1 MTTLADWTREVRRSF
16 TRMSRD
22 EEAEASRNNLVERNM
37 PLVLRMAEAFK
48 GRGVA
53 YEDLVQ
59 EGFIGLMRAAEKYEP
74 ARGNRF
80 STMAV
85 PWVRQ
90 ALQRAVANHGRVVRL
105 PVHIQEKWRKLQ
117 AEEVRL
123 HEELCREPTT
133 DELAEASGFPAAKIE
148 EMRKVCRRIYS
159 LDMPV
164 ASEADDTF
172 AAVLRQ
178 DGHEEKS
185 ILADEIQ
192 ALRRA
197 MGSLTDEEQRII
209 RLRYGIGA
217 EPMRWRD
224 IGREMGMSH
233 EYCRLTCNRAIVRLR
248 EVLG

>member
-1 MTTLADWTREVRRSF
+1 
-16 TRMSRD
+16 MSRD
-22 EEAEASRNNLVERNM
+22 EEAEASCDTLVERNM
-37 PLVLRMAEAFK
+37 SLVLRMAESFK

-59 EGFIGLMRAAEKYEP
+59 EGFIGLMRAADKYDP

-85 PWVRQ
+85 PWIRQ

-105 PVHIQEKWRKLQ
+105 PVHLQQKWRKLQ
-117 AEEVRL
+117 AVEVRL
-123 HEELCREPTT
+123 HEEMGREPATE
-133 DELAEASGFPAAKIE
+133 ELAEASGVSSAKIE

-164 ASEADDTF
+164 ASEAEDTF
-172 AAVLRQ
+172 ADVIRQ
-178 DGHEEKS
+178 DGHEDES

-192 ALRRA
+192 ALRCA
-197 MGSLTDEEQRII
+197 MEKLTDEEQRII
-209 RLRYGIGA
+209 RLRYGISC
-217 EPMRWRD
+217 EPMGWRG
-224 IGREMGMSH
+224 IGAEMGMSH
-233 EYCRLTCNRAIVRLR
+233 EYCRLVCNRAIARLR

>member
-1 MTTLADWTREVRRSF
+1 MTTLADWTREVRRNY

-22 EEAEASRNNLVERNM
+22 EEAEASRDTLVERNM
-37 PLVLRMAEAFK
+37 SLVLRMAESFK
-48 GRGVA
+48 QRGVA

-59 EGFIGLMRAAEKYEP
+59 EGFIGLMRAADKYDP

-85 PWVRQ
+85 PWIRQ

-123 HEELCREPTT
+123 HEEMGREPATE
-133 DELAEASGFPAAKIE
+133 ELAEASGVSSAKIG
-148 EMRKVCRRIYS
+148 EMRKVCRRVYS

-164 ASEADDTF
+164 ATDAGETF
-172 AAVLRQ
+172 ADVIRQ
-178 DGHEEKS
+178 DGHEDES
-185 ILADEIQ
+185 ILADEVQ

-197 MGSLTDEEQRII
+197 MKTLTDEEQCVL
-209 RLRYGIGA
+209 RLRYGIGS
-217 EPMRWRD
+217 EPMRWRE
-224 IGREMGMSH
+224 IGKEMGMSH
-233 EYCRLTCNRAIVRLR
+233 EYCRLTCNRAIARLR
-248 EVLG
+248 EVLC

>member
-1 MTTLADWTREVRRSF
+1 
-16 TRMSRD
+16 
-22 EEAEASRNNLVERNM
+22 
-37 PLVLRMAEAFK
+37 MAEVFK
-48 GRGVA
+48 QRGVA

-59 EGFIGLMRAAEKYEP
+59 EGFIGLMRAAEKYDP

-85 PWVRQ
+85 PWIRQ
-90 ALQRAVANHGRVVRL
+90 ALQRAVMNHGRVVRL
-105 PVHIQEKWRKLQ
+105 PVHLQIKWRKLQ

-123 HEELCREPTT
+123 HEELCRDPTT
-133 DELAEASGFPAAKIE
+133 EELAEASGVSSAKIE

-172 AAVLRQ
+172 ADVIRQ
-178 DGHEEKS
+178 DGHEDES

-197 MGSLTDEEQRII
+197 MKTLTDEEQRII

-217 EPMRWRD
+217 EPMRWRE
-224 IGREMGMSH
+224 IGKEMGMSH
-233 EYCRLTCNRAIVRLR
+233 EYCRLVYNRAIARLR
-248 EVLG
+248 EVLC

>member
-22 EEAEASRNNLVERNM
+22 EEAEASRDILVERNM
-37 PLVLRMAEAFK
+37 SLVLKMAESFK

-53 YEDLVQ
+53 FEDLVQ
-59 EGFIGLMRAAEKYEP
+59 EGFIGLMRAADKYDP

-85 PWVRQ
+85 PWIRQ

-123 HEELCREPTT
+123 HEEMGREPAT
-133 DELAEASGFPAAKIE
+133 DELADVTGFAQKQIE
-148 EMRKVCRRIYS
+148 EMRKVCRAVYS

-164 ASEADDTF
+164 ATDAGETF
-172 AAVLRQ
+172 ADVIRQ
-178 DGHEEKS
+178 DGHEDES

-192 ALRRA
+192 ALRCA
-197 MGSLTDEEQRII
+197 MEKLTDEEQRII
-209 RLRYGIGA
+209 RLRYGIGC
-217 EPMRWRD
+217 EPMGWRG
-224 IGREMGMSH
+224 IGVEMGMSH
-233 EYCRLTCNRAIVRLR
+233 EYCRLVCNRAIARLR
-248 EVLG
+248 EVL

>member
-1 MTTLADWTREVRRSF
+1 
-16 TRMSRD
+16 MSLE

-59 EGFIGLMRAAEKYEP
+59 EGFIGLMRAAEKYDP

-85 PWVRQ
+85 PWIRQ

-123 HEELCREPTT
+123 HEEMGRESTT
-133 DELAEASGFPAAKIE
+133 EELAEASGVSSAKIE

-159 LDMPV
+159 LDTPV
-164 ASEADDTF
+164 ATDAGETF
-172 AAVLRQ
+172 ADVLRQ
-178 DGHEEKS
+178 DGHEDES
-185 ILADEIQ
+185 ILADEIH

-197 MGSLTDEEQRII
+197 MDNLTNEEQRIL
-209 RLRYGIGA
+209 RLRYGIGGQA
-217 EPMRWRD
+217 MRWRE
-224 IGREMGMSH
+224 IGAEMGMSH
-233 EYCRLTCNRAIVRLR
+233 EYCRLVCNRAIARLR
-248 EVLG
+248 EVL